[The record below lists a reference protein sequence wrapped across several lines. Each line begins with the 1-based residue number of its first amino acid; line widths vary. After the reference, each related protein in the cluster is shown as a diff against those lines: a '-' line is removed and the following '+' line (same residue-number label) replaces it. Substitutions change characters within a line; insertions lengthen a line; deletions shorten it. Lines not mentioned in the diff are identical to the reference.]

1 MSQAALNMRE
11 PDPDTDYDGS
21 RPSNGT
27 YLAGLLFPDG
37 AGNALVWWSDGA
49 ELDERCRPP
58 ADVKTGINRERHY
71 TTNDNAQSGVIPRD
85 ARHL

>member
-11 PDPDTDYDGS
+11 PDPDSDYDGS

-27 YLAGLLFPDG
+27 YLAGLLFFLMVLG
-37 AGNALVWWSDGA
+37 TLVWGADGA

-58 ADVKTGINRERHY
+58 ADVKTGINR
-71 TTNDNAQSGVIPRD
+71 
-85 ARHL
+85 